1 MCDIDLE
8 RKMKA
13 FYFKRDSDYDK
24 EYGNK
29 DWLYINNCGYY
40 FNITKDITTVRSV
53 PRADYHLL
61 YVSSGEL
68 FINGITLKSGEAYLL
83 LPREPHAYAYKQ
95 ADNSRYYWIHFTGN
109 KVSQILSRC
118 EIQRGINTDNGQKQE
133 KDTLFA
139 MLTKELAACS
149 GEASDF
155 AVSLF
160 FSFLSLFK
168 KRQEPKRLYDKAVRA
183 LESTKSSVSVA
194 SLSQSYNVSAAHFI
208 RSFKSIYGVTP
219 NEYRQNYRLS
229 QAMNLLKM
237 TDLPVR
243 DIAAQCGFGDPL
255 YFSRIFKKRNGIS
268 PLAYRKQK

>member
-1 MCDIDLE
+1 M
-8 RKMKA
+8 RA
-13 FYFKRDSDYDK
+13 FYFKRDSNYDK

-40 FNITKDITTVRSV
+40 FNISKDITTVRSV

-68 FINGITLKSGEAYLL
+68 LVNGTTLKNGDAYLF
-83 LPREPHAYAYKQ
+83 LPQEPHMYTYKKT
-95 ADNSRYYWIHFTGN
+95 DNSRYYWIHFVGN
-109 KVSQILSRC
+109 KVSEILSHC
-118 EIQRGINTDNGQKQE
+118 EMQKGINVDSGRKRE

-139 MLTKELAACS
+139 MLTEELAVRKE
-149 GEASDF
+149 EALDF

-160 FSFLSLFK
+160 FSFLLLFK
-168 KRQEPKRLYDKAVRA
+168 KGQAPKRLYEKAVRA
-183 LESTKSSVSVA
+183 LESMHSTVSVA
-194 SLSQSYNVSAAHFI
+194 SLAESYNLSVSHFI

-219 NEYRQNYRLS
+219 NEYRQNYRLT

-237 TDLPVR
+237 TNLPVR
-243 DIAAQCGFGDPL
+243 DIASQCGFGDPL
-255 YFSRIFKKRNGIS
+255 YFSRIFKKRIGMS

>member
-1 MCDIDLE
+1 M
-8 RKMKA
+8 RT

-68 FINGITLKSGEAYLL
+68 CINGITLKSGEAYLL
-83 LPREPHAYAYKQ
+83 LPQEPHAYIYKQ
-95 ADNSRYYWIHFTGN
+95 ADGSRYYWIHFTGN
-109 KVSQILSRC
+109 RVSEILSHC
-118 EIQRGINTDNGQKQE
+118 EIQRGINTDNGQKQK

-139 MLTKELAACS
+139 MLTEELAACF

-168 KRQEPKRLYDKAVRA
+168 KRQGSKRFYDKAVRA
-183 LESTKSSVSVA
+183 LESKQSTVSVS
-194 SLSQSYNVSAAHFI
+194 SLARSYNVSASHFI
-208 RSFKSIYGVTP
+208 RSFKKSYQKTP
-219 NEYRQNYRLS
+219 ARYRTAHRIQAAKNLLQDTRLS
-229 QAMNLLKM
+229 
-237 TDLPVR
+237 VGI
-243 DIAAQCGFGDPL
+243 IAELCGYSDAL
-255 YFSRIFKKRNGIS
+255 YFARIFKKSEGIS
-268 PLAYRKQK
+268 PSEYRRKGINLTDT